1 MKTGKP
7 LEVALALQRVNG
19 ASLTAYPQPVV
30 GVQIAVC
37 LCYFNWTY
45 NYSWLSS
52 IVFSSN
58 VDLAS
63 VTCAH

>member
-37 LCYFNWTY
+37 LCYFN
-45 NYSWLSS
+45 
-52 IVFSSN
+52 
-58 VDLAS
+58 
-63 VTCAH
+63 